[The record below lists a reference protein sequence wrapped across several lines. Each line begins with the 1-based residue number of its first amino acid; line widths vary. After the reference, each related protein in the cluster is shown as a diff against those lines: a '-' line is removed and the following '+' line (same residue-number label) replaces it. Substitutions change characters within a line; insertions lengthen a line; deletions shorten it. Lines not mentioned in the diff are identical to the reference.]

1 LRFRGTSIN
10 FNYSISKSAL
20 ELESGHGVWLW
31 QIWHDLWEGHSLAK
45 GFIPSKQMGFGSGLV
60 SYFYPS
66 PIWPPIQPTP
76 GRPMR
81 LAFCDGIG
89 PQTGRGHIAQ
99 WLESPWTSGA
109 HWGFGQG
116 WATSHTADTQWVPEQ
131 LPKRDSQIVWTTG
144 VDVWMPMLR
153 CLRCTA
159 NCFNWMFPHESFHL
173 KGWFQMWGQ
182 NGNVYSK

>member
-1 LRFRGTSIN
+1 MFGQTHLTLGFLICESDCDFAALQLISIIQFRNQSWNWNLDMGVTVTDMTWSLGRTFASKGVYTIQTN
-10 FNYSISKSAL
+10 GFRKWLGLIFLSLTYLATYSANR
-20 ELESGHGVWLW
+20 
-31 QIWHDLWEGHSLAK
+31 
-45 GFIPSKQMGFGSGLV
+45 
-60 SYFYPS
+60 
-66 PIWPPIQPTP
+66 

-109 HWGFGQG
+109 HWGLGQG

-144 VDVWMPMLR
+144 VDAWMPMLR
-153 CLRCTA
+153 CSVHSQL
-159 NCFNWMFPHESFHL
+159 F
-173 KGWFQMWGQ
+173 
-182 NGNVYSK
+182 